1 MMRRFQILVWTLVVP
16 GMLLGAR
23 QLANAQMGGADQA
36 QATERDHQLMMD
48 QLGIR
53 QLRPGASG
61 DESAPDHAN
70 YDESKANPW
79 PNWPDPLVLNDGH
92 PVTSAGMWRRLRRP
106 QIVEAFEQE
115 VYGRVPANVPR
126 VTWSVTASEAER
138 IGRVPVTASR
148 VVGHVDNSADPAVT
162 VDIPMMLVKPAM
174 HRGPMPVLIMFVL
187 GPPAFPA
194 PVPPSPDVVARMN
207 AAMKDALIRQD
218 PSLAEFFRTHP
229 AWQPIATP
237 PFFPPPRR
245 PDDPIQQLVSD
256 GWAVAMIDP
265 NSVQPDNGAGLTRG
279 VIGLTNRGAP
289 RKPDDWGALRA
300 WAWGAS
306 RAYDYLA
313 TDPDLDAKHIG
324 IEGVSRYGKAALVT
338 LAFDQR
344 FYMGLI
350 GSSGEGGAAPFRR
363 NFGEMVENLTGSGEY
378 HWMAGNFLKYGAS
391 QARGGAKTAANLP
404 VESSELIA
412 LCAPR
417 LTFISYGSP
426 AKGDALWVD
435 QQGSYMAAVAA
446 GRVFRLLGAKD
457 LGVGDDYQ
465 HAQMPPIDSGLL
477 DGELAWRQHDQGHT
491 DVPNVQYFIAW
502 ADRWMHRSPP
512 GH

>member
-1 MMRRFQILVWTLVVP
+1 MMRRLQLLMWTLVVP
-16 GMLLGAR
+16 GVLLGAG
-23 QLANAQMGGADQA
+23 QLANAQLGGADQA
-36 QATERDHQLMMD
+36 QATEQDHQLMMD
-48 QLGIR
+48 RLGIR
-53 QLRPGASG
+53 KLRPGPSG

-79 PNWPDPLVLNDGH
+79 PSWPDPLVLDDGR
-92 PVTSAGMWRRLRRP
+92 PVTSAKMWRRLRRP
-106 QIVEAFEQE
+106 QIVEDFERE
-115 VYGRVPANVPR
+115 VYGRVPANAPR
-126 VTWSVTASEAER
+126 VTWSIAASEAER
-138 IGRVPVTASR
+138 IGRVPVTASQ
-148 VVGHVDNSADPAVT
+148 VVGHVDNSTDPAISVE
-162 VDIPMMLVKPAM
+162 IPMMLVKPALR
-174 HRGPMPVLIMFVL
+174 RGPMPVLIMFVL

-207 AAMKDALIRQD
+207 AAMKEALVRQD

-245 PDDPIQQLVSD
+245 PDDPIQQLVAD

-265 NSVQPDNGAGLTRG
+265 NSIQPDNGAGLTRG

-313 TDPDLDAKHIG
+313 TDPDLDARHVG

-363 NFGEMVENLTGSGEY
+363 NFGEQVENLTGSGEY

-391 QARGGAKTAANLP
+391 EARGGAKTAADLP

-465 HAQMPPIDSGLL
+465 HAEMPPIDSGLL
-477 DGELAWRQHDQGHT
+477 EGELAWRQHDQGHT
-491 DVPNVQYFIAW
+491 DVPNVRYFIAW
-502 ADRWMHRSPP
+502 ADRWMGRSPP